1 MLRLDGQHQATLTPE
16 PKADARLRRAQYQ
29 AQLTGR
35 DIVISR
41 TLLQRKVA
49 AQLATLETH
58 RDLPGST
65 DAADWLRTA
74 LSWLALPE
82 PPAWLGS
89 VDQVRYYEAW
99 LARLYFQAWK
109 GWGLR
114 WGKADVKRIPHYWLT
129 ARERS
134 SPIGASNGR
143 HAVDPLNAVLNYAYG
158 CLEGQ
163 ARQALEAQGFD
174 MACGF
179 LHLDKGGRDSLV
191 YDLMECAR
199 GIVDGLV
206 LDFLSDTPLHTGD
219 FAQTT
224 DGRCRLHPQLAR
236 VVVGRCRVSQ
246 DQLTLHAK
254 WLAAYLVA

>member
-1 MLRLDGQHQATLTPE
+1 LL
-16 PKADARLRRAQYQ
+16 
-29 AQLTGR
+29 GR
-35 DIVISR
+35 DVIISR
-41 TLLQRKVA
+41 ALLQHKVT

-58 RDLPGST
+58 CDLPGST
-65 DAADWLRTA
+65 DAADWPRTA

-99 LARLYFQAWK
+99 LAKLYFQAWK

-114 WGKADVKRIPHYWLT
+114 WGKADVKRIPPYWLT

-158 CLEGQ
+158 CPEGQ

-174 MACGF
+174 VVCGF
-179 LHLDKGGRDSLV
+179 LHLDKGGRDSVV

-199 GIVDGLV
+199 GSVDGLV
-206 LDFLSDTPLHTGD
+206 LDFLSKTLLHAGD
-219 FAQTT
+219 CVQTS
-224 DGRCRLHPQLAR
+224 DGHCRLHPQLAR
-236 VVVGRCRVSQ
+236 AVVARCRVPQ
-246 DQLTLHAK
+246 DQLTEHAK
-254 WLAAYLVA
+254 